1 MNRIAYLA
9 NSFPEAVEP
18 YVWEEIR
25 ELRSRGKAVVACS
38 FRLPRQV
45 AAQAAGIASETT
57 YLFPLNP
64 RFALHASWIF
74 FSRFFL
80 IVDFLWRAV
89 SGPESIQRRARTIA
103 HTWLGAYLAAALR
116 KKQIAHIHIHHGY
129 FSSWAGMVA
138 ARILGATF
146 SLTLH
151 GSDLLVRADYL
162 DCKLK
167 HCRFCITVSEFNRRY
182 IREKYPEPD
191 PRKILVHSLGVDLD
205 FWTSAQNQAPNSSF
219 SIVSV
224 GRLHPVKNHEFLI
237 RACYELKNAGL
248 MFRCTIAGEGKERQ
262 RLQNLV
268 SKMCLQNEV
277 EFCGHIGRD
286 RLRNLYSQ
294 ADAVVLTSHSEGIP
308 QILMEAMAMERVV
321 LAPAITGIPELI
333 SDSQTGFLYQ
343 QNSLTDFVDKLVSIA
358 AAKPSLENL
367 GRQARQR
374 IQLYFNRHRNLD
386 AWAEDFI
393 RHLDR
398 TSQEQES
405 SHANSVLQQ
414 VQLPVQRDRSI
425 PV

>member
-1 MNRIAYLA
+1 VNKISYLA

-38 FRLPRQV
+38 VRPPRQV
-45 AAQAAGIASETT
+45 AAQATGMASETT
-57 YLFPLNP
+57 YLFPLEL
-64 RFALHASWIF
+64 RLALHACCMFISQLP
-74 FSRFFL
+74 L
-80 IVDFLWRAV
+80 IMDFLWRAIH
-89 SGPESIQRRARTIA
+89 GPETVQRKMRAIA

-116 KKQIAHIHIHHGY
+116 NKQITHIHIHHGY

-167 HCRFCITVSEFNRRY
+167 HCQFCITVSEFNRRY
-182 IREKYPEPD
+182 VREKYPELD
-191 PRKILVHSLGVDLD
+191 LRKILVHRLGVDLD
-205 FWTSAQNQAPNSSF
+205 FWIARQNATPAPSF

-237 RACYELKNAGL
+237 RACYELKHAGL
-248 MFRCTIAGEGKERQ
+248 KFHCAIAGEGEERA

-268 SKMCLQNEV
+268 FKMSLQNEV
-277 EFCGHIGRD
+277 EFCGHVGRD
-286 RLRNLYSQ
+286 RLRILYGQ
-294 ADAVVLTSHSEGIP
+294 ADVVVLTSHSEGIP
-308 QILMEAMAMERVV
+308 QTLMEAMAMERVV
-321 LAPAITGIPELI
+321 LAPSITGLPELI
-333 SDSQTGFLYQ
+333 SDRQTGFLYQ
-343 QNSLTDFVDKLVSIA
+343 QNSLADFVDKLISIA

-367 GRQARQR
+367 GRQARRR
-374 IQLYFNRHRNLD
+374 IHTYFNRQRNLHI
-386 AWAEDFI
+386 WADDF
-393 RHLDR
+393 LLQLEG
-398 TSQEQES
+398 TSQKQES
-405 SHANSVLQQ
+405 YHANPVLQQ
-414 VQLPVQRDRSI
+414 VQLPVQRDRII

>member
-1 MNRIAYLA
+1 MNKIAYLA
-9 NSFPEAVEP
+9 NSFPEAVEA

-38 FRLPRQV
+38 FRRPRQV
-45 AAQAAGIASETT
+45 AAQSAEMASETT
-57 YLFPLNP
+57 YLVPLEP
-64 RFALHASWIF
+64 RFVLHGCWMF
-74 FSRFFL
+74 FSQLPL
-80 IVDFLWRAV
+80 IMDFLWRAIH
-89 SGPESIQRRARTIA
+89 GPEPIQCKMRAIA

-116 KKQIAHIHIHHGY
+116 KKEIVHIHIHHGY
-129 FSSWAGMVA
+129 FSSWVGMVA

-167 HCRFCITVSEFNRRY
+167 HCRFCITVSEFNRRH
-182 IREKYPEPD
+182 IREHYREVD
-191 PRKILVHSLGVDLD
+191 PGKILVHRLGVDLD
-205 FWTSAQNQAPNSSF
+205 FWVPEQNTNCRSSF
-219 SIVSV
+219 SILAV
-224 GRLHPVKNHEFLI
+224 GRLHQVKNYDFLI
-237 RACYELKNAGL
+237 RACYELRNAGL
-248 MFRCTIAGEGKERQ
+248 KFHCAIAGEGEERA

-268 SKMCLQNEV
+268 FKMCLQNEV
-277 EFCGHIGRD
+277 EFCGHLGRD
-286 RLRNLYSQ
+286 RLRILYSQ
-294 ADAVVLTSHSEGIP
+294 ADVVVLTSHSEGIP
-308 QILMEAMAMERVV
+308 QTLMEAMAMERVV

-333 SDSQTGFLYQ
+333 CDRQTGFLYQ
-343 QNSLTDFVDKLVSIA
+343 QNSLTDFVDELVSIA

-367 GRQARQR
+367 GRQARRR
-374 IQLYFNRHRNLD
+374 IQLYFNRQRNLD
-386 AWAEDFI
+386 TWAEGFI

-405 SHANSVLQQ
+405 SHANPVLQQ

>member
-1 MNRIAYLA
+1 MNKIAYLA
-9 NSFPEAVEP
+9 NSFPEAVEA

-38 FRLPRQV
+38 FRRPRQV
-45 AAQAAGIASETT
+45 AAQSAEMASETT
-57 YLFPLNP
+57 YLFPLEP
-64 RFALHASWIF
+64 RLALHGCWMF
-74 FSRFFL
+74 FSQLPL
-80 IVDFLWRAV
+80 IMDFLWRAIH
-89 SGPESIQRRARTIA
+89 GPEPIQRKMRAIA

-116 KKQIAHIHIHHGY
+116 KKHITHIHIHHGY
-129 FSSWAGMVA
+129 FSSWVGMVA

-167 HCRFCITVSEFNRRY
+167 HCRFCITVSEFNRTY
-182 IREKYPEPD
+182 IREKYPELD
-191 PRKILVHSLGVDLD
+191 RRKVLVHHLGVDLD
-205 FWTSAQNQAPNSSF
+205 FWTSTQNTAPSF
-219 SIVSV
+219 SIISV

-237 RACYELKNAGL
+237 RACYELKHAGL
-248 MFRCTIAGEGKERQ
+248 KFHCAIAGEGEERA

-268 SKMCLQNEV
+268 FKMCLQNEV
-277 EFCGHIGRD
+277 EFCGHVGRD
-286 RLRNLYSQ
+286 RLRILYSQ
-294 ADAVVLTSHSEGIP
+294 ADVVVLTSHSEGIP
-308 QILMEAMAMERVV
+308 QTLMEAMAMERVV

-333 SDSQTGFLYQ
+333 SDRQTGFLYQ
-343 QNSLTDFVDKLVSIA
+343 QNSLTDFVDELVSIA

-367 GRQARQR
+367 GRQARRR
-374 IQLYFNRHRNLD
+374 IQLYFNRQRNLD
-386 AWAEDFI
+386 TWAEDFI

-405 SHANSVLQQ
+405 SHANPVLQQ